1 MEQREKEESP
11 LVQTLF
17 QSLCLGLSVSV
28 SVSPSLSPLPPLL
41 ILLAYHEML
50 SSALPCPSTM
60 MD

>member
-1 MEQREKEESP
+1 
-11 LVQTLF
+11 VQTLF

-41 ILLAYHEML
+41 ILLAYHDML